1 MTLGLSKALTQ
12 GILMA
17 TILIEPLWV
26 NTHRHAEKSQ
36 TAKDPY
42 EKVSG
47 FTVPICYIY
56 QTLSSIQNRRGM
68 VKSQCYT
75 PNCVVSERWERVNRV
90 IVSSDPFL

>member
-1 MTLGLSKALTQ
+1 MTLRLSKGLTP
-12 GILMA
+12 GILIT
-17 TILIEPLWV
+17 TILVELLRV

-36 TAKDPY
+36 IAKDPY

-75 PNCVVSERWERVNRV
+75 PHCVVSERRERVNRV
-90 IVSSDPFL
+90 IISSDPLV